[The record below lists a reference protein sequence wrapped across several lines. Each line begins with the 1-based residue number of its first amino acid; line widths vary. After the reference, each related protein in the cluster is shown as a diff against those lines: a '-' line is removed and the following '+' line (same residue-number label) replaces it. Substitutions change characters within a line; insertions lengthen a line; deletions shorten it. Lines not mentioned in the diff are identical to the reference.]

1 MKISNKHRNS
11 IKRAIEWAQRSDMEV
26 RVGAD
31 MNVAGKI
38 SGHHNRFRN
47 RPALDITQAHHMCSY
62 HAEEGAIAGAYN
74 NGENGTITIAR
85 LGKKGTPLPSFP
97 CDACLTLILKANVR
111 KIVWY
116 NGKQWKI
123 STLKTKNL

>member
-1 MKISNKHRNS
+1 MRLSNKHHSNIR
-11 IKRAIEWAQRSDMEV
+11 RAIEWAERSDMKV
-26 RVGAD
+26 RVGAV

-47 RPALDITQAHHMCSY
+47 RPALDIDQAHHMCSY
-62 HAEEGAIAGAYN
+62 HAEEGAISNAYN

-85 LGKKGTPLPSFP
+85 LGKTGNTLPSFP
-97 CDACLTLILKANVR
+97 CDACLILILKAGVR

-116 NGKQWKI
+116 NGSKWQI
-123 STLKTKNL
+123 STVRTKTL